1 MAKAK
6 MKKVVIPKFS
16 TEAQEA
22 AWWDRHRSEI
32 EAESGSGSNISNR

>member
-22 AWWDRHRSEI
+22 AWWDS
-32 EAESGSGSNISNR
+32 ASFGNRGRNPAADQT